1 MLDSLRSRL
10 SRPEYTGENRCW
22 PCTVVNAVVVL
33 AVSVLVGVV
42 ALPLGALVLG
52 VGAVLIL
59 LRGYVV
65 PYTPTFAPKLVAAL
79 PLPDG
84 VFGKEE
90 TDIPETE
97 SLTATELDGE
107 AVLGALAE
115 AGVIEADG
123 ELVRPTAAVGI
134 QVSHNLV
141 VKHGVSQIEPAC
153 NLFVI

>member
-1 MLDSLRSRL
+1 MPWDDLRRQA
-10 SRPEYTGENRCW
+10 YTGPNRCW
-22 PCTVVNAVVVL
+22 PCTAVNLAIVGVLVL
-33 AVSVLVGVV
+33 AATRRDRRLTGLAVALVGTAAV
-42 ALPLGALVLG
+42 AV
-52 VGAVLIL
+52 
-59 LRGYVV
+59 RGYVV